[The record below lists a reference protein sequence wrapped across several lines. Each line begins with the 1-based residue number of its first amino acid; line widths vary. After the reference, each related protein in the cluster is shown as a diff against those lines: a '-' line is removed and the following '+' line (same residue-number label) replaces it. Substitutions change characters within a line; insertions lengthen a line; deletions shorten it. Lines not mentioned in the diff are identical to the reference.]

1 MTEGSLC
8 RPSICNR
15 KALPLQPILAE
26 KSFFM
31 LTVSNISLQFGK
43 RVLFDNVNLKF
54 VPGNVYG
61 LIGANGA
68 GKSTFVKILS
78 GEIEAT
84 SGSYS
89 LDPGERMSVLSQN
102 QNAYDEYPVLETV
115 MRGNDRLIEVM
126 HEKDAIYMKEDFTE
140 EDGNKAADL
149 EAEFAEMN
157 GWEAE
162 SDAASLLSGLGVKE
176 QYHQTLMADLNL
188 SEKVKVLL
196 AQALFGN
203 PDVLL
208 LDEPTNNLDIE
219 SILWLENFLMNFKN
233 TVIVVSHDRHF
244 LDNVCTYIA
253 DLDYKKINL
262 FGGNYTFW
270 YESSQLAARQRSDQN
285 KKAEE
290 KKKELEDFIRRFSAN
305 VAKSKQA
312 TARQKMI
319 DKLDISAIQPSSR
332 RYPYIGFKPEREVG
346 DQMLMVEDLSYKNE
360 EGEYLFKDLTFQVM
374 KKDKIAFLSKDG
386 LAVSALF
393 DVLMGEKEA
402 SSGSFKWGVTIT
414 KDYLPNDNTEYFSDS
429 DLNLVDWLR
438 QYSEDKDETFVR
450 SFLGR
455 MLFAGEEALKQCTVL
470 SGGEKQ
476 RCMFSKMMLSNSN
489 VLLFDEP
496 TNHLDLESIQAL
508 NKGMEEYDS
517 NILFTCHDHQLT
529 NTVCNRVIELTPN
542 GCLDKLMSFD
552 DFLSDA
558 KVKAQRAELHG

>member
-1 MTEGSLC
+1 
-8 RPSICNR
+8 
-15 KALPLQPILAE
+15 
-26 KSFFM
+26 M

-78 GEIEAT
+78 GELDAT
-84 SGSYS
+84 SGSFGM
-89 LDPGERMSVLSQN
+89 DPGERMSVLSQN
-102 QNAYDEYPVLETV
+102 QNAFDKYPVLEAV
-115 MRGNDRLIEVM
+115 MRGNERLMDVM

-140 EDGNKAADL
+140 EDGNKAANL

-162 SDAASLLSGLGVKE
+162 SDAATLLSGLGVKE

-253 DLDYKKINL
+253 DLDFKKINL
-262 FGGNYTFW
+262 YGGNYTFW
-270 YESSQLAARQRSDQN
+270 YESSQLAARQKADQN
-285 KKAEE
+285 KKAED
-290 KKKELEDFIRRFSAN
+290 KKKELENFIRRFSAN

-346 DQMLMVEDLSYKNE
+346 DQILMVENLSYKNE
-360 EGEYLFKDLTFQVM
+360 EGLYLFKDLTFQVM
-374 KKDKIAFLSKDG
+374 KKDKVAFLSKDG
-386 LAVSALF
+386 LAVSAFF
-393 DVLMGEKEA
+393 DIISGKKKATSGE
-402 SSGSFKWGVTIT
+402 FKWGVTIT
-414 KDYLPNDNTEYFSDS
+414 KDYLPNDNTAYFSND
-429 DLNLVDWLR
+429 DLSLVDWLR
-438 QYSEDKDETFVR
+438 QYSEDKDETFIR

-455 MLFAGEEALKQCTVL
+455 MLFAGEEALKQSKVL

-529 NTVCNRVIELTPN
+529 NTVASRVIELTPK
-542 GCLDKLMSFD
+542 GCLDKLMTFD
-552 DFLSDA
+552 DYLTDQT
-558 KVKAQRAELHG
+558 VKTQRAELYS